1 MKPWI
6 DTILLDDDPFVHLAA
21 LGAGCFSWL
30 KPQVLQED
38 RVPSFLLPSGPPYT
52 QLLSGAPRRSFCSK
66 DCISRPG
73 TTHFPLS
80 HLCLLNWP
88 CHHSFWG
95 AYFDRSFSPHPPPP
109 PPQARPQA
117 LTMRSGGGV
126 LRMKHLIWPFSP
138 CRACWV
144 WVLEMMGGPVG
155 ETASYQRI
163 GRGGPL
169 AGPLATSSE
178 VYTSIHSADI

>member
-1 MKPWI
+1 M
-6 DTILLDDDPFVHLAA
+6 TFVFRISQGIVFPNKKGRAEVRLTSQMAEQLRAEMTHQTVQCVCVGAAVPLAH
-21 LGAGCFSWL
+21 S
-30 KPQVLQED
+30 
-38 RVPSFLLPSGPPYT
+38 
-52 QLLSGAPRRSFCSK
+52 PR
-66 DCISRPG
+66 
-73 TTHFPLS
+73 H
-80 HLCLLNWP
+80 
-88 CHHSFWG
+88 
-95 AYFDRSFSPHPPPP
+95 PP